1 MLGTFFEVKKN
12 DGFLTKIAMQ
22 IDRDMYSVNKSTC
35 ILTALSYQLYIYIY
49 IIIIII
55 IIIIQAL
62 SALFSRIL
70 NKDSRICI
78 SIDAIHKD
86 DA

>member
-49 IIIIII
+49 IIIII
-55 IIIIQAL
+55 QAL

-70 NKDSRICI
+70 NKDSRICL

>member
-49 IIIIII
+49 ISSSSSSSSYRLYQHFFQGYLIK
-55 IIIIQAL
+55 
-62 SALFSRIL
+62 IL
-70 NKDSRICI
+70 EY
-78 SIDAIHKD
+78 AYL
-86 DA
+86 

>member
-49 IIIIII
+49 ISSSSYRLYQHFFQGYLIK
-55 IIIIQAL
+55 
-62 SALFSRIL
+62 IL
-70 NKDSRICI
+70 EY
-78 SIDAIHKD
+78 AYL
-86 DA
+86 

>member
-49 IIIIII
+49 IYISSSSYRLYQHFFQGYLIK
-55 IIIIQAL
+55 
-62 SALFSRIL
+62 IL
-70 NKDSRICI
+70 EY
-78 SIDAIHKD
+78 AYL
-86 DA
+86 

>member
-49 IIIIII
+49 IIIII
-55 IIIIQAL
+55 QAL

-78 SIDAIHKD
+78 SIDTIHKD

>member
-49 IIIIII
+49 IIIII
-55 IIIIQAL
+55 QAL

>member
-49 IIIIII
+49 HHHHTGFI
-55 IIIIQAL
+55 
-62 SALFSRIL
+62 STFF
-70 NKDSRICI
+70 KDT
-78 SIDAIHKD
+78 
-86 DA
+86 

>member
-35 ILTALSYQLYIYIY
+35 ILTALSYQLYIYISSSSY
-49 IIIIII
+49 RLYQHFFQGYLIK
-55 IIIIQAL
+55 
-62 SALFSRIL
+62 IL
-70 NKDSRICI
+70 EY
-78 SIDAIHKD
+78 AYL
-86 DA
+86 